1 MIGQAPGGSW
11 VTQQIYR
18 TQEKQQIRRDS
29 NFIGAGML
37 ALTFFMQLTFTG
49 ILLLLALFG
58 IVSPGALAG
67 QEGAHFGLSANA
79 YLVTYML
86 VYTIAMGFPLPLMA
100 LIFRRNIRPFG
111 QRQRVR
117 PGFFL
122 CLIFLGMAIC
132 ILANFITSYIM
143 TYLEYF
149 GVPQPE
155 MPDLMADR

>member
-67 QEGAHFGLSANA
+67 RRAH
-79 YLVTYML
+79 T
-86 VYTIAMGFPLPLMA
+86 
-100 LIFRRNIRPFG
+100 
-111 QRQRVR
+111 
-117 PGFFL
+117 
-122 CLIFLGMAIC
+122 
-132 ILANFITSYIM
+132 LAC
-143 TYLEYF
+143 
-149 GVPQPE
+149 PQ
-155 MPDLMADR
+155 MPIW